1 MVNALQDAL
10 DENEDVLVALSND
23 VYRALLN
30 FLLWAFAHEKQI
42 LEESNL
48 NDQNEI
54 TQLSQ

>member
-30 FLLWAFAHEKQI
+30 FLLWAFAHEK
-42 LEESNL
+42 
-48 NDQNEI
+48 
-54 TQLSQ
+54 